1 MGYHSKHN
9 HIMAD
14 KERIMSLEG
23 QNAELC
29 DRIAELEREKMLR
42 EVAEEGLLQSKAYE
56 LAMKMAKDMLEK
68 ERSAIREEESARADS
83 EAEARLKERNEALDR
98 RSKAL
103 DYDEKRISEEAEK
116 LAHDKLVFEQ
126 SKDRLHESFA
136 ARMKE
141 TDEKR
146 RAEFALKLAQAKAE
160 TREEIHADLGKAI
173 ARGIDKLK
181 QACDVMGTDPAA
193 YEKAVEE
200 FKEEASVMESTAVKD
215 LSSVLHKLGN
225 TVVRKDR
232 FLNKLVRTLF
242 GTASEKNHPEDKVSA
257 LLDEFIA
264 NPDRVRLSS
273 SEEADLKESRR
284 KVEEY
289 ARRKA
294 ALKLLENGRRE
305 EEQKKRKHA
314 HHTQLTAGLP
324 ILEDVEVVYPDEYY
338 ECPEA
343 FKEIVPEGG
352 RERHDEIVPAPS
364 RYAVRR
370 TEYPIVV
377 RKGDID
383 AKPLQAPRKVRPIE
397 NSCSS
402 PELLAKVEVGKYV
415 WKEPWN
421 RQEQKFSMEGVPIHR
436 STLDSWHTSVCNLL
450 EALYEEHER
459 DFFARSRI
467 LCADGSPMRIVNH
480 GKHRTDNYYMINFLS
495 QDLHISLFEVSLRK
509 ADDNPEKLAGNGRG
523 SEDIS
528 LLLTQWKHPDV
539 IMTDGYAGYNA
550 ALKLLGAD
558 HCCCNAHAR
567 RKYEE
572 GESENRTVS
581 LMGQS
586 FYANISI
593 AEQLIAEEGLTG
605 RKKTARRNE
614 LEKPIW
620 KAFIVWALA
629 EHAKAADGSAAK
641 SALAY
646 FLERRKELQMYMK
659 YPEMPFTNNDC
670 ERQIRETVMGR
681 KNYLFCQNHLAARR
695 AAMMYS
701 FFGTCK
707 LQGKNPEQWLTYV
720 LEHIRTTPAD
730 QIYRILPQY
739 WDPNKII
746 RKENQ

>member
-42 EVAEEGLLQSKAYE
+42 EVAEEELIRSKAYE
-56 LAMKMAKDMLEK
+56 LAMKMTKDMLEK
-68 ERSAIREEESARADS
+68 ERSAIREEESARAKD
-83 EAEARLKERNEALDR
+83 EAESLLKEKLDDVER

-103 DYDEKRISEEAEK
+103 DYDAKRISEEAEK
-116 LAHDKLVFEQ
+116 LAHDKLAFEQ
-126 SKDRLHESFA
+126 SKENLRESFA

-181 QACDVMGTDPAA
+181 QACDVIGTDPVA
-193 YEKAVEE
+193 YEKAVCE
-200 FKEEASVMESTAVKD
+200 FKEEASVIESTAVSD
-215 LSSVLHKLGN
+215 LTSALQKIGG

-242 GTASEKNHPEDKVSA
+242 GTVSEKNHPEDKVSS

-264 NPDRVRLSS
+264 NSDRVRLSS
-273 SEEADLKESRR
+273 SEKADLKESRR

-289 ARRKA
+289 TRRKA
-294 ALKLLENGRRE
+294 ALKLLENGCRE
-305 EEQKKRKHA
+305 EERKKRKHA

-324 ILEDVEVVYPDEYY
+324 VLGDVEVVYPAEYY
-338 ECPEA
+338 ECPDA

-377 RKGDID
+377 RKDDVD
-383 AKPLQAPRKVRPIE
+383 AKPLQASRKVRPID

-402 PELLAKVEVGKYV
+402 PELLAQVETGKYV
-415 WKEPWN
+415 WKNPWN

-450 EALYEEHER
+450 EPLYEEHER
-459 DFFARSRI
+459 DFFNRSRVI
-467 LCADGSPMRIVNH
+467 CADGSPMRVVNH
-480 GKHRTDNYYMINFLS
+480 EKHRTDNYYMINFLS

-523 SEDIS
+523 SDDIS
-528 LLLTQWKHPDV
+528 LILTQWKHPDV

-550 ALKLLGAD
+550 SVKSLGAD
-558 HCCCNAHAR
+558 HCCCNAHSR
-567 RKYEE
+567 RKFEE
-572 GESENRTVS
+572 CESENRTVS

-593 AEQLIAEEGLTG
+593 AEKLIAEEGLTG
-605 RKKTARRNE
+605 RKKTSRRKE
-614 LEKPIW
+614 LEQPIW
-620 KAFIVWALA
+620 KAFIAWALS
-629 EHAKAADGSAAK
+629 EHAKAADGSAVK
-641 SALAY
+641 TALEY
-646 FLERRKELQMYMK
+646 FLERRKELQMYLK

-670 ERQIRETVMGR
+670 ERQIREMVMGR

-720 LEHIRTTPAD
+720 LEHIRITPSD
-730 QIYRILPQY
+730 QIYRLLPQY
-739 WDPNKII
+739 WEPNKVI
-746 RKENQ
+746 

>member
-1 MGYHSKHN
+1 MAYHSRHT

-29 DRIAELEREKMLR
+29 DRIAELEHDRMLR
-42 EVAEEGLLQSKAYE
+42 EVAEEDLVQAKAYE
-56 LAMKMAKDMLEK
+56 LAMKMAKDILEK
-68 ERSAIREEESARADS
+68 ERAAIREEESARADH

-116 LAHDKLVFEQ
+116 LAHDKLAFEQ
-126 SKDRLHESFA
+126 SKDSLRESFS

-141 TDEKR
+141 TDERR
-146 RAEFALKLAQAKAE
+146 RAEFALKLAQAKDE
-160 TREEIHADLGKAI
+160 TREEIHALLGEAL
-173 ARGIDKLK
+173 ARGIEKLK
-181 QACDVMGTDPAA
+181 QACDVVGTDPAA
-193 YEKAVEE
+193 YEKAICE
-200 FKEEASVMESTAVKD
+200 FKEESSLIESTAVND
-215 LSSVLHKLGN
+215 LTSALQKIGG

-232 FLNKLVRTLF
+232 FLSKLVRTLF
-242 GTASEKNHPEDKVSA
+242 GIISEKNHPEDKVSA
-257 LLDEFIA
+257 LLDAFISD
-264 NPDRVRLSS
+264 PDRVRLSS

-289 ARRKA
+289 TLRKA
-294 ALKLLENGRRE
+294 ALKLLENSCLE

-314 HHTQLTAGLP
+314 HHTQLTVGLP
-324 ILEDVEVVYPDEYY
+324 VLEDVEVIYPSEYY
-338 ECPEA
+338 RSPDS
-343 FKEIVPEGG
+343 FKEIVPDGG

-377 RKGDID
+377 RKDDID
-383 AKPLQAPRKVRPIE
+383 AKPLQAPRKVRPID

-402 PELLAKVEVGKYV
+402 PELLSKVEVGKYV

-421 RQEQKFSMEGVPIHR
+421 RQEQKFSIEGVPVHR

-450 EALYEEHER
+450 EPLYEAHR
-459 DFFARSRI
+459 HDFFDRSHVI
-467 LCADGSPMRIVNH
+467 CADGSPMRIVNRE
-480 GKHRTDNYYMINFLS
+480 KHRTDHYYMINFLS
-495 QDLHISLFEVSLRK
+495 QDLHLSLFEVSLRK
-509 ADDNPEKLAGNGRG
+509 ADDDPEKLAGNGRG

-528 LLLTQWKHPDV
+528 LILTQWKHPDV

-550 ALKLLGAD
+550 SVKSLGAA

-572 GESENRTVS
+572 CESENRSVS
-581 LMGQS
+581 LMAQS

-605 RKKTARRNE
+605 KKKTARRTE

-620 KAFIVWALA
+620 KAFVAWALS
-629 EHAKAADGSAAK
+629 EHAKTTDGSAVK
-641 SALAY
+641 GALGY
-646 FLERRKELQMYMK
+646 FLERQKELQMYMK

-670 ERQIRETVMGR
+670 ERQIREMVMGR

-707 LQGKNPEQWLTYV
+707 LQGKNPEEWLTYV

-730 QIYRILPQY
+730 QLYRLLPQY
-739 WDPNKII
+739 WEPNMVF
-746 RKENQ
+746 

>member
-42 EVAEEGLLQSKAYE
+42 EVAEEELIRSKAYE
-56 LAMKMAKDMLEK
+56 LAMKMTKDMLEK
-68 ERSAIREEESARADS
+68 ERSAIREEESARAKD
-83 EAEARLKERNEALDR
+83 EAKSLLKEKLDDVER

-103 DYDEKRISEEAEK
+103 DYDAKRISEKAEK
-116 LAHDKLVFEQ
+116 LAHDKLAFEQ
-126 SKDRLHESFA
+126 SKENLRESFA

-181 QACDVMGTDPAA
+181 QACDVIGTDPVA
-193 YEKAVEE
+193 YEKAVCE
-200 FKEEASVMESTAVKD
+200 FKEEASVIESTAVSD
-215 LSSVLHKLGN
+215 LTSALQKIGG

-242 GTASEKNHPEDKVSA
+242 GTVSEKNHPEDKVSS

-264 NPDRVRLSS
+264 NSDRVRLSS
-273 SEEADLKESRR
+273 SEKADLKESRR

-289 ARRKA
+289 TRRKA
-294 ALKLLENGRRE
+294 ALKLLENGCRE
-305 EEQKKRKHA
+305 EERKKRKHA

-324 ILEDVEVVYPDEYY
+324 VLGDVEVVYPAEYY
-338 ECPEA
+338 ECPDA

-377 RKGDID
+377 RKDDVD
-383 AKPLQAPRKVRPIE
+383 AKPLQASRKVRPID

-402 PELLAKVEVGKYV
+402 PELLAQVETGKYV
-415 WKEPWN
+415 WKNPWN

-450 EALYEEHER
+450 EPLYEEHER
-459 DFFARSRI
+459 DFFNRSRVI
-467 LCADGSPMRIVNH
+467 CADGSPMRVVNH
-480 GKHRTDNYYMINFLS
+480 EKHRTDNYYMINFLS

-523 SEDIS
+523 SDDIS
-528 LLLTQWKHPDV
+528 LILTQWKHPDV

-550 ALKLLGAD
+550 SVKSLGAD
-558 HCCCNAHAR
+558 HCCCNAHSR
-567 RKYEE
+567 RKFEE
-572 GESENRTVS
+572 CESENRTVS

-593 AEQLIAEEGLTG
+593 AEKLIAEEGLTG
-605 RKKTARRNE
+605 RKKTSRRKE
-614 LEKPIW
+614 LEQPIW
-620 KAFIVWALA
+620 KAFIAWALS
-629 EHAKAADGSAAK
+629 EHAKAADGSAVK
-641 SALAY
+641 TALEY
-646 FLERRKELQMYMK
+646 FLERRKELQMYLK
-659 YPEMPFTNNDC
+659 YPEMPFTNNDS
-670 ERQIRETVMGR
+670 ERQIREMVMGR

-707 LQGKNPEQWLTYV
+707 LQGKNPEQWMTYV
-720 LEHIRTTPAD
+720 LEHIRITPSD
-730 QIYRILPQY
+730 QIYRLLPQY
-739 WDPNKII
+739 WEPNKVI
-746 RKENQ
+746 